1 MQNPK
6 SSSRLGLR
14 HVVYLW
20 HCCAPLPLFV
30 GNFNLTKGTLL
41 SILLLSVYCF
51 TLHISKTC
59 RRSVTACEFKTC
71 AKSHIILFPIQI
83 FLMCMSWGFYAE
95 WWTFSNQPI
104 NDLFLFI
111 LQRELFLQV
120 KLVPLRILFDI
131 HAVLMDGLVLIR
143 YVIST
148 KHKPK
153 LHLMLPPWFFFV
165 SQFISE

>member
-1 MQNPK
+1 MGKGGATEGRGLLVHCASYGCKKKKKRRCRNNCLVSGSLQYEAQPAIMQNPK

-83 FLMCMSWGFYAE
+83 FLMCMS
-95 WWTFSNQPI
+95 
-104 NDLFLFI
+104 
-111 LQRELFLQV
+111 
-120 KLVPLRILFDI
+120 
-131 HAVLMDGLVLIR
+131 
-143 YVIST
+143 
-148 KHKPK
+148 
-153 LHLMLPPWFFFV
+153 
-165 SQFISE
+165 